1 MLTRGFQSGSPHSG
15 FLMLASPILFALKLC
30 LELVTAGNTFRT
42 MELVLPNLAPFL
54 LTPIYGCLELL
65 NQFRTDGTL
74 PTVWVEDLITITQR
88 S

>member
-1 MLTRGFQSGSPHSG
+1 
-15 FLMLASPILFALKLC
+15 MLASPILFALKLC
-30 LELVTAGNTFRT
+30 LVLVKAGNTLRT

-54 LTPIYGCLELL
+54 LTPIYGWLELL

-74 PTVWVEDLITITQR
+74 PTAWVEDLITITQR

>member
-1 MLTRGFQSGSPHSG
+1 
-15 FLMLASPILFALKLC
+15 MLASPILFALKLC

-74 PTVWVEDLITITQR
+74 PIAWAEDQITTIQHF
-88 S
+88 